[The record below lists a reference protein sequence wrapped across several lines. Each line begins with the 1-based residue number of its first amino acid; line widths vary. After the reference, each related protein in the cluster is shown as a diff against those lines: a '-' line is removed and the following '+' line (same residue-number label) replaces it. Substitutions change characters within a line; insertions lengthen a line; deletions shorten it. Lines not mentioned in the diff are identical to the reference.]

1 MDTYSIGS
9 IARNTRIAS
18 MSLPAFMNKQ
28 QHRGDVFEFRNMA
41 ALGTPKETNGL
52 GWPARK
58 DDIRAQGDPHAQ
70 GTRRLS

>member
-9 IARNTRIAS
+9 ITRNTRIAS

-41 ALGTPKETNGL
+41 ALGTP
-52 GWPARK
+52 
-58 DDIRAQGDPHAQ
+58 
-70 GTRRLS
+70 